1 MALHL
6 WLLHSAPEVLLQS
19 TYATPVDMWKV
30 GCTFADM
37 FHQKLLFCKNSEAD
51 ELGEI
56 FDLIKLYPEDD
67 WLQDVSLFQGCFSP

>member
-1 MALHL
+1 MCFAITCRTLIRITYSHQVVTL
-6 WLLHSAPEVLLQS
+6 WYRAPEVLLQS

-51 ELGEI
+51 
-56 FDLIKLYPEDD
+56 
-67 WLQDVSLFQGCFSP
+67 